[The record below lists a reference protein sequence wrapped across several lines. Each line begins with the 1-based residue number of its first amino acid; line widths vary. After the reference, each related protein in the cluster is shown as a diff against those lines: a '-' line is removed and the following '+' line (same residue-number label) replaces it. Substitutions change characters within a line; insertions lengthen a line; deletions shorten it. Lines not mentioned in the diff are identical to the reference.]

1 MIFKQFIINS
11 LKPYIDKEISVTV
24 TERIWDSYLKS
35 WVDKDMIYTGIYKGM
50 VFPKGYDET
59 LEIEYDIMKMK
70 LLNKEGKTRTIKI
83 DMNNTK
89 IEFPKL

>member
-1 MIFKQFIINS
+1 MTFKQFIINS
-11 LKPYIDKEISVTV
+11 LKPYIDKEISLTIRDRV
-24 TERIWDSYLKS
+24 WDTYLKS

-50 VFPKGYDET
+50 VFPKGYDQT
-59 LEIEYDIMKMK
+59 LEIEYDIMKIK

>member
-50 VFPKGYDET
+50 VFPKGYDKT
-59 LEIEYDIMKMK
+59 LVIEYDIMKMK